1 MSFPVKLHN
10 SLFTSCMPTI
20 PALQAVRC
28 MQVCISWLVSFPHS
42 ELDIIVPRFEG
53 RGYLTYGPLFMD
65 NTVFRV
71 NFRTAQPNGMILYN
85 AQLHDGSGGDFIQLS
100 IVNGFLDFRFDLG
113 SGISPVQST
122 VKVDDGE
129 WHEVQIR

>member
-1 MSFPVKLHN
+1 MCA
-10 SLFTSCMPTI
+10 SL
-20 PALQAVRC
+20 
-28 MQVCISWLVSFPHS
+28 LVSFQHA
-42 ELDIIVPRFEG
+42 ELAIIVPRFDG
-53 RGYLTYGPLFMD
+53 RGYLTYETLSID

-71 NFRTAQPNGMILYN
+71 NFRTTQPNGMILYS
-85 AQLHDGSGGDFIQLS
+85 AQTHDGSGGDFIQLS

-129 WHEVQIR
+129 WHEVQIRWGILLNISAKNR

>member
-1 MSFPVKLHN
+1 M
-10 SLFTSCMPTI
+10 C
-20 PALQAVRC
+20 A
-28 MQVCISWLVSFPHS
+28 SWLVFFPHA

-53 RGYLTYGPLFMD
+53 RGYLTYGPLFTD

-85 AQLHDGSGGDFIQLS
+85 AQTHDGSGGDFIQLS
-100 IVNGFLDFRFDLG
+100 IVNGFLDFRFNLG

-122 VKVDDGE
+122 IKVDDGE

>member
-1 MSFPVKLHN
+1 MAF
-10 SLFTSCMPTI
+10 SL
-20 PALQAVRC
+20 PAACLPNVHH
-28 MQVCISWLVSFPHS
+28 MQLCISWLVSFPHS

-65 NTVFRV
+65 NTLFRV

-113 SGISPVQST
+113 SESVQFSLQST
-122 VKVDDGE
+122 LTMENGMKC
-129 WHEVQIR
+129 R